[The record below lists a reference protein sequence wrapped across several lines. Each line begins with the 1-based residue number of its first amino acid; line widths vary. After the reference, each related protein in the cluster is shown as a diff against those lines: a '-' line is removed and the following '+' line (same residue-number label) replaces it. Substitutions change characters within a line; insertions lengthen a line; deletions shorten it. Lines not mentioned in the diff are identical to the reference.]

1 MLTAQLWFLLL
12 CLLKVISTS
21 HRLILIY
28 TKWRPSTAGTNGM
41 KKLHLLLK
49 WNQTLRVNYSPN
61 KFKKLFFSLLE
72 IFAKA
77 GEEDQ
82 QEGEN
87 DRGGE
92 RGGKGEGRWMGRG
105 REPVRKWIWSLF
117 DPFHLWC
124 FKVNY
129 NMEDI
134 RCAAVLLRWISLSTR
149 VRKLWTRWNHSHVDN
164 RTNKREQIKSYFQA
178 IWIGF
183 FWDGPKLNKALTC
196 ACIPTHKSST
206 IRSFDPFFGNDN
218 VIVSLL
224 GLI

>member
-72 IFAKA
+72 IFAKD

-82 QEGEN
+82 QEGEK
-87 DRGGE
+87 DGGGE
-92 RGGKGEGRWMGRG
+92 RGEKGEGRWMGRG
-105 REPVRKWIWSLF
+105 REPVASLTLFICDVLRLTTIWRIYDVPQYCLDEF
-117 DPFHLWC
+117 
-124 FKVNY
+124 
-129 NMEDI
+129 
-134 RCAAVLLRWISLSTR
+134 RCP
-149 VRKLWTRWNHSHVDN
+149 HV
-164 RTNKREQIKSYFQA
+164 
-178 IWIGF
+178 
-183 FWDGPKLNKALTC
+183 
-196 ACIPTHKSST
+196 
-206 IRSFDPFFGNDN
+206 
-218 VIVSLL
+218 
-224 GLI
+224 